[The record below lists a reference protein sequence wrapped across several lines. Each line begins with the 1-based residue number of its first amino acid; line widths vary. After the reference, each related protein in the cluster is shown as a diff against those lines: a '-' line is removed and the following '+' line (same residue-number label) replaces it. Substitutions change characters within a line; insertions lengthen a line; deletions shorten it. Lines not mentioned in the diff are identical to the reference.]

1 MEINTIIWISLS
13 VVWIILF
20 GLNLKVYFF
29 QRTIHKIHMHTGVT
43 MKSLGI
49 LMPVYL
55 QNFNLVAML
64 RWVVVIVLFFYN
76 WIAALICLALEFI
89 LPIVL
94 PEEDDYKNI
103 GKMREELKKKG
114 GFPDLDNMLKNIMDK
129 M

>member
-13 VVWIILF
+13 AIWAILF
-20 GLNLKVYFF
+20 SLNIKVYFF
-29 QRTIHKIHMHTGVT
+29 QRTIHKIHKHTGVS

-49 LMPVYL
+49 LMPIYL
-55 QNFNLVAML
+55 QNLNLIAML
-64 RWVVVIVLFFYN
+64 RWAVVIALFFYN
-76 WIAALICLALEFI
+76 WIAALVCLDVEFI

-103 GKMREELKKKG
+103 GIMREELKKKG
-114 GFPDLDNMLKNIMDK
+114 GLPELDNILKEIIDK

>member
-1 MEINTIIWISLS
+1 
-13 VVWIILF
+13 
-20 GLNLKVYFF
+20 
-29 QRTIHKIHMHTGVT
+29 

-114 GFPDLDNMLKNIMDK
+114 GFPDLDNMLKDIMDK